1 MFITSLEEMEKIV
14 ESKKFL
20 HWDGWVVIQTF
31 PTDKGRTSKFG
42 LYRNGRWFIQKRFTP
57 GAKGWNI
64 PEKFLGTNKGQR
76 ESK

>member
-1 MFITSLEEMEKIV
+1 MFINSLEDMEEIV
-14 ESKKFL
+14 KNKKFL

-42 LYRNGRWFIQKRFTP
+42 LYRNGRWFIQKRFVP
-57 GAKGWNI
+57 GANGWNI
-64 PEKFLGTNKGQR
+64 PEKFINPKQVQR

>member
-31 PTDKGRTSKFG
+31 PTEKGRTSKFG
-42 LYRNGRWFIQKRFTP
+42 LYRNNRWFIQKRFVP
-57 GAKGWNI
+57 GAKGWKI
-64 PEKFLGTNKGQR
+64 PEKFLGNPKEKR